1 MNKLCF
7 LVYLLLFPILIY
19 GQTPPCSGV
28 LDYEFYEGVPSGNT
42 VDNIPTSGSLGM
54 GQIGNFDV
62 GALQNTIDPGD
73 ANTYSIRYTG
83 YVFIAGEDDY
93 TFYTSSDDGSKLFID
108 GIQVVSNDGDH
119 GIQEEMGVINLTYG
133 YHDIEILYF
142 ENGGDNVL
150 QVSYMKGTGGTK
162 AALPFSI
169 LYSDCTPPEYSIPAD
184 VDGDGILN
192 NSDVDIDNDGIL
204 NVNECNSTI
213 SGNNLVTNGDFSS
226 TNSPL
231 NDWTGGGDK
240 WQGENYYAIYK
251 STGSGT
257 GSLNQTVSGLVENQ
271 DYTVSFKVGVDASF
285 SKSTTFSVKIDGTT
299 MYSKTADQI
308 RAITGGN
315 ANNFTGGTFFP
326 SYIVTF
332 TYRATSTSA
341 TISFEGFSASIA
353 HDIIYLDNITYY
365 QGSQCGDSDG
375 DGITNE
381 YDLDSDGDG
390 IPDNVEAQT
399 TIGYIAPTGTDSN
412 GDGLDDAYGTNGL
425 IPVNTDGDS
434 QPDFLDLDSDNEGGS
449 DTVEAGLTLNN
460 LDSDND
466 GLDNNIDTSNGYA
479 DPGGRIDNP
488 ISTTGSSIAL
498 PDLDTDAT
506 TGGDVDFRDDTNDT
520 DNNPPG
526 INAVGNLIHCIN
538 GATPIVESVSI
549 TDDQDSLEKV
559 FIQISENYDDGDLLT
574 YTGSNGNIS
583 HSWSESEGRLTLTGP
598 ATLAEFEAAILAV
611 EFSSTAILDDDVK
624 AFSIVLS
631 ELNFLESSGHYYEYI
646 PSEGITWTVAKAAA
660 EARNFYGV
668 QGYLATITSA
678 DEATLLG
685 EQSPGAGW
693 IGASDAADEGEWKW
707 VTGPEAGQQF
717 WQGTGGGTV
726 VDGMYEKW
734 NDGEPNNSGNED
746 YAHIN
751 APGTGFDGSWNDLS
765 NTGATSGAY
774 QPKGY
779 LVEYGGLNSGETF
792 PDVSAVTKI
801 TPFVINEGNQPE
813 DQTVFV
819 GNNASFLVTAK
830 NVNTYQWQES
840 TDGGATFSDITDAI
854 NYSGYTTASLEV
866 LNPEIEKEGY
876 VYRLVINNTEGGCE
890 YVSENAKLFVR
901 VQTVITNRNKTY
913 RVNKN

>member
-73 ANTYSIRYTG
+73 ADTYSIRYRG
-83 YVFIAGEDDY
+83 YINITTAGNY
-93 TFYTSSDDGSKLFID
+93 TFYTTSDDGSKLYIN
-108 GIQVVSNDGDH
+108 GTQVVSNDGNH
-119 GIQEEMGVINLTYG
+119 GSQERSGGVWLPSGKHSIQ
-133 YHDIEILYF
+133 ILFY
-142 ENGGDNVL
+142 ENGGSSNL
-150 QVSYMKGTGGTK
+150 SVSYAGPSINKRP
-162 AALPFSI
+162 LPFSI
-169 LYSDCTPPEYSIPAD
+169 LSGLCNDLDKDGVKDNTDKD

-192 NSDVDIDNDGIL
+192 DVECKSVGYVQEAKNIQYFYNVANVEGFPGTTYANNAVGNYEGQSNLFLKFPQVLPIGSTISLVVEADPSVSGSDFNIEKTNSTGVSNEGYVGQGVARPTKSTLNIVTKSSLQYVKIIAYQIGFRIYGATYTLPSNDCSTVDTDNDGIP
-204 NVNECNSTI
+204 
-213 SGNNLVTNGDFSS
+213 D
-226 TNSPL
+226 
-231 NDWTGGGDK
+231 
-240 WQGENYYAIYK
+240 YK
-251 STGSGT
+251 
-257 GSLNQTVSGLVENQ
+257 
-271 DYTVSFKVGVDASF
+271 
-285 SKSTTFSVKIDGTT
+285 
-299 MYSKTADQI
+299 
-308 RAITGGN
+308 
-315 ANNFTGGTFFP
+315 
-326 SYIVTF
+326 
-332 TYRATSTSA
+332 
-341 TISFEGFSASIA
+341 
-353 HDIIYLDNITYY
+353 
-365 QGSQCGDSDG
+365 
-375 DGITNE
+375 
-381 YDLDSDGDG
+381 DLDSDGDG

-399 TIGYIAPTGTDSN
+399 TLGYIAPSGNRTN
-412 GDGLDDAYGTNGL
+412 GVDNAYGANGI
-425 IPVNTDGDS
+425 IPVDTDGDGT
-434 QPDFLDLDSDNEGGS
+434 PDFLDINSDDQGNN
-449 DTVEAGLTLNN
+449 DALEAGLTLSNA
-460 LDSDND
+460 DSDND
-466 GLDNNIDTSNGYA
+466 GLDNSTDTSVGYA
-479 DPGGRIDNP
+479 DPGGTIDNP
-488 ISTTGSSIAL
+488 LTGAVVL
-498 PDLDTDAT
+498 PDMDSDVNS
-506 TGGDVDFRDDTNDT
+506 GGDVDFRDANDGI
-520 DNNPPG
+520 DNNPPE
-526 INAVGNLIHCIN
+526 INAVGNLIHCI
-538 GATPIVESVSI
+538 GGSTPIVESVSI

-559 FIQISENYDDGDLLT
+559 FIQISENYDDGDLLS
-574 YTGSNGNIS
+574 YNNSITGITS
-583 HSWSESEGRLTLTGP
+583 SWNPTEGKLTLTGP
-598 ATLAEFEAAILAV
+598 ATLEAFEQAVLAV
-611 EFSSTAILDDDVK
+611 RYSSTAVLNDATKDI
-624 AFSIVLS
+624 SIVLS

-678 DEATLLG
+678 DEAALLG

-693 IGASDAADEGEWKW
+693 IGASDAAVEGEWKW

-726 VDGMYEKW
+726 VNGMYANW
-734 NDGEPNNSGNED
+734 NTGEPNQSGDED

-819 GNNASFLVTAK
+819 GNNASFSVTAK

-840 TDGGATFSDITDAI
+840 TDGGTTFSDITDAI